1 MVWRVF
7 ALFCVGAMTLFS
19 ASCGQTYEL
28 QSITVT
34 PSAPSL
40 EGIGSTQQLVVT
52 AVFSNTKT
60 QVVTTSASYELGGS
74 TDTKAPLDAL
84 TLTKSGQL
92 QAVTS
97 PTLGTGACTWHATP
111 TNSTDTTW
119 GYTTQPYTV
128 TITYRGF
135 TAISYVSVNSEGGCY
150 DSANPPPAGFT
161 GN

>member
-7 ALFCVGAMTLFS
+7 ALFCVGAMTLIS

-28 QSITVT
+28 QSINVT
-34 PSAPSL
+34 PSSPDI

-60 QVVTTSASYELGGS
+60 QVVTSSASYELGGS
-74 TDTKAPLDAL
+74 ADASAPLDAV
-84 TLTKSGQL
+84 TLSKSGML

-111 TNSTDTTW
+111 TNSADSAW
-119 GYTTQPYTV
+119 SYSTQPYTV

-135 TAISYVSVNSEGGCY
+135 TVPAYVSVNSEAGCY
-150 DSANPPPAGFT
+150 DTANPPPVGFT